1 MESVK
6 RAPRD
11 KTLITLK
18 AQVLFTFS
26 VSEKKMKR
34 ILINCSYSDELR
46 VALVDGAKLFDL
58 DNEFNA
64 QSLLKGSIFKATVS
78 RVETSLDAAFVNF
91 GSERHGFLPLK
102 ELSNEHFTKDAEGK
116 KKCTLKEGD
125 EILVQVLKE
134 ERGTKGAALSNQISL
149 AGRFIVLIPNSEKSG
164 GVSRRI
170 SGDERDEIKNALNEL
185 NIPDG
190 MSVIVRTAGLGRSAE
205 ELKWDLDYLMNLW
218 GQIKSTIN
226 DAPSPSLIY
235 KDDKLILR
243 VFRDYFRD
251 DIGEI
256 LIDDESVH
264 AEALD
269 FAKSVI
275 PDHAD
280 KVIYYNE
287 DIALFNRYQI
297 ESQIE
302 LAFQREISLPSGGSI
317 VIDPTEA
324 MVSIDVNSARS
335 TKGKDIESTAF
346 ATNMEAA
353 KEIAR
358 QLRLRDLGGLI
369 VIDFID
375 MQDEKHQ
382 QKVENAFR
390 SAVQS
395 DRARIQIAGISRFGL
410 LELSRQRLR
419 PSLEETY
426 DIQHVQV
433 RGTRS
438 LGQSILRIIGEDA
451 AKENTGEIHVYVPAD
466 VSSYLLNEKRRDIIT
481 IENTYQVNILV
492 IADPYKSRPYY
503 KVARVKAPAGKKL
516 FSHEMTP
523 NSPEPSMDWR
533 DVNSNK
539 KSFKPLVKVSV
550 PPRMP
555 KTKNKKGFFAFLKSV
570 FTLDIFKSTKKK
582 NLKNKRKRNYKKG
595 QPKTNKNTRN
605 ENRHNN
611 RNVRPNNK
619 GRTNN
624 PKKPV
629 NKTAS
634 KPIVIPPKKI
644 EKTSGKS
651 AQVSKTKKQTEDVD
665 GNTFNDGTS
674 TSSSRTPAP
683 TPAPTPAATPAPTP
697 AATPAP
703 TPASTP
709 APKPTRALN
718 DPRYKNE

>member
-1 MESVK
+1 
-6 RAPRD
+6 
-11 KTLITLK
+11 
-18 AQVLFTFS
+18 
-26 VSEKKMKR
+26 MKR

-58 DNEFNA
+58 DNEFNN
-64 QSLLKGSIFKATVS
+64 QSLFKGSIFKATVS

-102 ELSNEHFTKDAEGK
+102 ELSNDYFTKDSEGK
-116 KKCTLKEGD
+116 RECTIKEGD
-125 EILVQVLKE
+125 EILIQVLKE

-170 SGDERDEIKNALNEL
+170 SGEERDEIKNALNAL
-185 NIPDG
+185 QIPEG
-190 MSVIVRTAGLGRSAE
+190 MSVIVRTAGLGRSTD

-218 GQIKSTIN
+218 EQIKSSVT

-251 DIGEI
+251 DIQEI

-264 AEALD
+264 TEALD

-287 DIALFNRYQI
+287 EIPLFNRYQI

-375 MQDEKHQ
+375 MQDEKNQ
-382 QKVENAFR
+382 QKVENTFR

-438 LGQSILRIIGEDA
+438 LGQSILRIISEDA

-466 VSSYLLNEKRRDIIT
+466 VSSYLLNEKRRDIIS
-481 IENTYQVNILV
+481 IENTYQVNILI

-503 KVARVKAPAGKKL
+503 KVARVKAASGKKP
-516 FSHEMTP
+516 FSYDMTP

-533 DVNSNK
+533 DSNSTK
-539 KSFKPLVKVSV
+539 RVLKPLVKVSV

-555 KTKNKKGFFAFLKSV
+555 KSKNRFFAFIKSV
-570 FTLDIFKSTKKK
+570 LTLSIFFGVFKSKKKKSTKKRRNRNHKK
-582 NLKNKRKRNYKKG
+582 NQSRVNRG
-595 QPKTNKNTRN
+595 NKNQ
-605 ENRHNN
+605 NN
-611 RNVRPNNK
+611 RNTRANNK
-619 GRTNN
+619 GRNSN
-624 PKKPV
+624 SKNLSNKKH
-629 NKTAS
+629 S
-634 KPIVIPPKKI
+634 KPQVTPQKKSQDGHSNKNKPKNDRKVAK
-644 EKTSGKS
+644 E
-651 AQVSKTKKQTEDVD
+651 VD
-665 GNTFNDGTS
+665 GNKLNPQDSQASIPAT
-674 TSSSRTPAP
+674 TPAP
-683 TPAPTPAATPAPTP
+683 TPAQS
-697 AATPAP
+697 
-703 TPASTP
+703 STSNV
-709 APKPTRALN
+709 KPTRALN

>member
-1 MESVK
+1 
-6 RAPRD
+6 
-11 KTLITLK
+11 
-18 AQVLFTFS
+18 
-26 VSEKKMKR
+26 MKR

-58 DNEFNA
+58 DNEFNT
-64 QSLLKGSIFKATVS
+64 QSLLKGSIFKGTVS

-102 ELSNEHFTKDAEGK
+102 ELSSEYFQKDGDGK

-125 EILVQVLKE
+125 EILIQVLKE

-170 SGDERDEIKNALNEL
+170 SGEERDEIKDALNALQ
-185 NIPDG
+185 IPEG
-190 MSVIVRTAGLGRSAE
+190 MSVIVRTAGLGRSTE

-218 GQIKSTIN
+218 NQIKSTVN
-226 DAPSPSLIY
+226 EAPSPSLIY

-251 DIGEI
+251 DIEEI
-256 LIDDESVH
+256 LIDNEAIH
-264 AEALD
+264 TEALD

-287 DIALFNRYQI
+287 DIPLFNRYQI

-346 ATNMEAA
+346 ATNMEAS
-353 KEIAR
+353 KEVAR

-382 QKVENAFR
+382 QKVENTFR

-419 PSLEETY
+419 PSLDETY

-438 LGQSILRIIGEDA
+438 LGQSIIRIISEDA

-466 VSSYLLNEKRRDIIT
+466 VSSYLLNEKRRDIIA

-503 KVARVKAPAGKKL
+503 KVARVKAVAGKKPL
-516 FSHEMTP
+516 SYDMTP

-539 KSFKPLVKVSV
+539 KSLKPLVKVSV

-555 KTKNKKGFFAFLKSV
+555 KKKNKLGFIAFIKSV
-570 FTLDIFKSTKKK
+570 LTLSIFKSKKKK
-582 NLKNKRKRNYKKG
+582 NPKNKGSRNYRKGQPRIAKNRNEKSQNNRGRSQKNKR
-595 QPKTNKNTRN
+595 QDTNQKNNHT
-605 ENRHNN
+605 
-611 RNVRPNNK
+611 
-619 GRTNN
+619 
-624 PKKPV
+624 KKP
-629 NKTAS
+629 S
-634 KPIVIPPKKI
+634 KPVVIPPKK
-644 EKTSGKS
+644 KTQADSKVAKS
-651 AQVSKTKKQTEDVD
+651 SKDQNNVKDND
-665 GNTFNDGTS
+665 GNKSNVES
-674 TSSSRTPAP
+674 LSSSTPTPAPKPAPTSAP
-683 TPAPTPAATPAPTP
+683 TPAPTSAP
-697 AATPAP
+697 
-703 TPASTP
+703 TP

>member
-1 MESVK
+1 
-6 RAPRD
+6 
-11 KTLITLK
+11 
-18 AQVLFTFS
+18 
-26 VSEKKMKR
+26 MKR

-64 QSLLKGSIFKATVS
+64 QALLKGSIFKATVS
-78 RVETSLDAAFVNF
+78 RVESSLDAAFVNF

-102 ELSNEHFTKDAEGK
+102 ELSNEFYTNGADGK
-116 KKCTLKEGD
+116 RKCILKEGD

-170 SGDERDEIKNALNEL
+170 AGEERDEIKNALSEL
-185 NIPDG
+185 DIPEG
-190 MSVIVRTAGLGRSAE
+190 MSVIVRTAGLGRTAE

-218 GQIKSTIN
+218 GQINSTV
-226 DAPSPSLIY
+226 DEAPSPSLIY

-251 DIGEI
+251 DIEEI
-256 LIDDESVH
+256 LIDDQEVH

-280 KVIYYNE
+280 KVIFYNE
-287 DIALFNRYQI
+287 DIPLFNRYQI

-353 KEIAR
+353 KEVAR

-382 QKVENAFR
+382 QKVEATFR

-395 DRARIQIAGISRFGL
+395 DRARIQIAAISRFGL

-419 PSLEETY
+419 PSLDETY

-466 VSSYLLNEKRRDIIT
+466 VSSYLLNEKRRDIIA
-481 IENTYQVNILV
+481 IENTYEVNVLV

-503 KVARVKAPAGKKL
+503 KVARVKAVAGKKP
-516 FSHEMTP
+516 FSYDMTP

-533 DVNSNK
+533 DSNTNK
-539 KSFKPLVKVSV
+539 KALKPLVKVSV

-555 KTKNKKGFFAFLKSV
+555 KRKKSNGLLALLKSIFTLSFLKSGKKKKKAQPRKRKNYNKNNRGAGDKPRNSRNPRNPRNNAKGKP
-570 FTLDIFKSTKKK
+570 LNTKKAGGK
-582 NLKNKRKRNYKKG
+582 S
-595 QPKTNKNTRN
+595 P
-605 ENRHNN
+605 
-611 RNVRPNNK
+611 
-619 GRTNN
+619 
-624 PKKPV
+624 KPV
-629 NKTAS
+629 
-634 KPIVIPPKKI
+634 VIPPKKVSDNDDNSNTNKTPKDLKVSD
-644 EKTSGKS
+644 EKNGNVAIVMETDKSNEKS
-651 AQVSKTKKQTEDVD
+651 APSPAPTAAP
-665 GNTFNDGTS
+665 
-674 TSSSRTPAP
+674 TPVP
-683 TPAPTPAATPAPTP
+683 TPAP
-697 AATPAP
+697 
-703 TPASTP
+703 TP

-718 DPRYKNE
+718 DPRYKSE

>member
-1 MESVK
+1 
-6 RAPRD
+6 
-11 KTLITLK
+11 
-18 AQVLFTFS
+18 
-26 VSEKKMKR
+26 MKR

-58 DNEFNA
+58 DNEFNN
-64 QSLLKGSIFKATVS
+64 QSLYKGSIFKATVS

-102 ELSNEHFTKDAEGK
+102 ELSNEYFEKDSEGK
-116 KKCTLKEGD
+116 RKCTLKESD
-125 EILVQVLKE
+125 EILIQVLKE

-170 SGDERDEIKNALNEL
+170 SGEERDEIKNALNAL
-185 NIPDG
+185 QIPNG
-190 MSVIVRTAGLGRSAE
+190 MSVIVRTAGLGRSTE
-205 ELKWDLDYLMNLW
+205 ELKWDLDYLIKLW
-218 GQIKSTIN
+218 EQIKSSVT

-251 DIGEI
+251 DIQEI

-287 DIALFNRYQI
+287 EIPLFNRYQI

-353 KEIAR
+353 REVAR

-382 QKVENAFR
+382 QKVENTFR
-390 SAVQS
+390 SAVQA
-395 DRARIQIAGISRFGL
+395 DRARVQIAGISRFGL

-438 LGQSILRIIGEDA
+438 LGQSILRIISEDA

-466 VSSYLLNEKRRDIIT
+466 VSSYLLNEKRRDIIA
-481 IENTYQVNILV
+481 IENSYQVNILI

-503 KVARVKAPAGKKL
+503 KVARVKAAAGKKP
-516 FSHEMTP
+516 FSFDMTP

-533 DVNSNK
+533 DSNASK
-539 KSFKPLVKVSV
+539 RPLKPLVKVSV

-555 KTKNKKGFFAFLKSV
+555 KTKKGFFTFIKSIL
-570 FTLDIFKSTKKK
+570 TLSIFFGSHKSTNKKINK
-582 NLKNKRKRNYKKG
+582 NRKSRKFKKG
-595 QPKTNKNTRN
+595 QSKNNKNQ
-605 ENRHNN
+605 NN
-611 RNVRPNNK
+611 RFARSNPNRAKDKNLNRKRGSNK
-619 GRTNN
+619 KPSKPVVTPPKKSQQSINE
-624 PKKPV
+624 PKKPKNENNNTKEIDE
-629 NKTAS
+629 NKLDTKSSDYSVPEPSAS
-634 KPIVIPPKKI
+634 
-644 EKTSGKS
+644 S
-651 AQVSKTKKQTEDVD
+651 ASD
-665 GNTFNDGTS
+665 S
-674 TSSSRTPAP
+674 LPSPAP
-683 TPAPTPAATPAPTP
+683 TP
-697 AATPAP
+697 
-703 TPASTP
+703 SI
-709 APKPTRALN
+709 KPTRALN
-718 DPRYKNE
+718 DPRYKSE

>member
-1 MESVK
+1 MLLFAFS
-6 RAPRD
+6 
-11 KTLITLK
+11 
-18 AQVLFTFS
+18 AQ
-26 VSEKKMKR
+26 EKKMKR

-64 QSLLKGSIFKATVS
+64 QSLLKGSIFKASVS

-102 ELSNEHFTKDAEGK
+102 ELSNEHFTSSADGK
-116 KKCTLKEGD
+116 RKCTLKEGD

-170 SGDERDEIKNALNEL
+170 AGEERDEIKNALSEL
-185 NIPDG
+185 QIPEG
-190 MSVIVRTAGLGRSAE
+190 MSVIVRTAGLGRSSE

-218 GQIKSTIN
+218 EQIQSTIS

-251 DIGEI
+251 DIEEI
-256 LIDDESVH
+256 LIDDEAVH

-275 PDHAD
+275 PEHAE

-287 DIALFNRYQI
+287 DIPLFNRYQI

-353 KEIAR
+353 KEVAR

-382 QKVENAFR
+382 QKVENTFR

-466 VSSYLLNEKRRDIIT
+466 VSSYLLNEKRRDIIA
-481 IENTYQVNILV
+481 IENTYQVNILI

-503 KVARVKAPAGKKL
+503 KVARVKAVAGKKA
-516 FSHEMTP
+516 FSYDMTP

-533 DVNSNK
+533 DVNTNK
-539 KSFKPLVKVSV
+539 KVLKPLVKVSV

-555 KTKNKKGFFAFLKSV
+555 KKKKSSGFFAFIKSV
-570 FTLDIFKSTKKK
+570 LTLSIFKSKKKKK
-582 NLKNKRKRNYKKG
+582 NVRSKRSRNYKNS
-595 QPKTNKNTRN
+595 PKSNK
-605 ENRHNN
+605 NN
-611 RNVRPNNK
+611 RNDRSQNAKSNKSNN
-619 GRTNN
+619 RNRN
-624 PKKPV
+624 SAPKKSTNGKSPKPV
-629 NKTAS
+629 
-634 KPIVIPPKKI
+634 VIPPKKTNSDKVDSAKVTESKKETNQAEDKDGNKA
-644 EKTSGKS
+644 EKSHASKPKS
-651 AQVSKTKKQTEDVD
+651 AP
-665 GNTFNDGTS
+665 
-674 TSSSRTPAP
+674 TPAP
-683 TPAPTPAATPAPTP
+683 TPAPTLAPTP
-697 AATPAP
+697 VPTPAP

-718 DPRYKNE
+718 DPRYKSE

>member
-1 MESVK
+1 M
-6 RAPRD
+6 
-11 KTLITLK
+11 
-18 AQVLFTFS
+18 
-26 VSEKKMKR
+26 
-34 ILINCSYSDELR
+34 
-46 VALVDGAKLFDL
+46 
-58 DNEFNA
+58 
-64 QSLLKGSIFKATVS
+64 
-78 RVETSLDAAFVNF
+78 
-91 GSERHGFLPLK
+91 GFYPLK

-170 SGDERDEIKNALNEL
+170 SGDERDDIKNALNEL
-185 NIPDG
+185 KIPDG

-218 GQIKSTIN
+218 EQIKSTVN

-251 DIGEI
+251 DIEEI
-256 LIDDESVH
+256 LIDDEAVH

-481 IENTYQVNILV
+481 IENTYKVNILV

-539 KSFKPLVKVSV
+539 KSLKPLVKVSV

-555 KTKNKKGFFAFLKSV
+555 KAKNKKGFFAFLKSV
-570 FTLDIFKSTKKK
+570 FTLNIFKSTKKK

-605 ENRHNN
+605 ENRHSN

-634 KPIVIPPKKI
+634 KPIVIPPKKKD
-644 EKTSGKS
+644 KTAG
-651 AQVSKTKKQTEDVD
+651 QIC
-665 GNTFNDGTS
+665 
-674 TSSSRTPAP
+674 SS
-683 TPAPTPAATPAPTP
+683 
-697 AATPAP
+697 
-703 TPASTP
+703 
-709 APKPTRALN
+709 
-718 DPRYKNE
+718 